1 MKGSVMM
8 ESRETMMESREAT
21 AMSPDASPAPTK
33 RAIITVGLPACGK
46 STYARGLAA
55 THAELNLDDLRAEI
69 SGDATNQDVTSRA
82 IGRRRHR
89 LAELAKA
96 GRDVI
101 LSDTHAKRRDRRRAI
116 RDLRAL
122 GYEVEVVFFDVGEA
136 TCHRRNAAR
145 ARQVPAS
152 VIAEMAERLR
162 HTAPTP
168 HEADRFTVIQEPGDP
183 LLG

>member
-1 MKGSVMM
+1 M
-8 ESRETMMESREAT
+8 TT
-21 AMSPDASPAPTK
+21 PAPPTK
-33 RAIITVGLPACGK
+33 KAIITVGLPACGK
-46 STYARGLAA
+46 STYARSLAA

-69 SGDATNQDVTSRA
+69 CGDATNQDVTGRA

-122 GYEVEVVFFDVGEA
+122 GYEVEVVFFDVGET
-136 TCHRRNAAR
+136 TCHQRNATR
-145 ARQVPAS
+145 ERQVPPA
-152 VIAEMAERLR
+152 VITEMAERLR
-162 HTAPTP
+162 NTAPTP